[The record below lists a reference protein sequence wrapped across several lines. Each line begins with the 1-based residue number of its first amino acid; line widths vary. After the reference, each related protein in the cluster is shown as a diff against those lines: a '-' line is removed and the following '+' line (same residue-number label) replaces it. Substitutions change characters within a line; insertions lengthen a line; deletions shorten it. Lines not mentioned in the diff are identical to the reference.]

1 MALKGNLRDVGLNQL
16 LNLIHLARKTGAL
29 TVQSENGGG
38 NARLFFREGKL
49 IYAALENQDPRL
61 TDMMVKIG
69 KLSPEQANAIRQR
82 AQVDTDKAL
91 GLAMIQSGVLAQND
105 IVQGVK
111 NYLLES
117 VYQLLTWA
125 GGAFRFEPNQLPP
138 AERITVPLNL
148 DHIILEGG
156 RRALEIEKL
165 REELPDL
172 DVPLKFSE
180 RPDANLRN
188 INLSVDQWKIISFI
202 NARNTIRQIAS
213 YLKVDEFSIRRTVSG
228 LQQAGLVE
236 LGAAPRVATAA
247 ILTPTPLPAPD
258 APNVARGVL
267 LRVMDRLRGL

>member
-29 TVQSENGGG
+29 SVQNDNGGG
-38 NARLFFREGKL
+38 NARLYFREGKL
-49 IYAALENQDPRL
+49 IYAALDGQETRL

-69 KLSPEQANAIRQR
+69 KLNPDQVAAIRQR

-91 GLAMIQSGVLAQND
+91 GLAMIQTGILTQAD

-111 NYLLES
+111 NYLLET

-125 GGAFRFEPNQLPP
+125 GGVFIFEPNHAP
-138 AERITVPLNL
+138 AEERITVPINL
-148 DHIILEGG
+148 DHLIIEGG
-156 RRALEIEKL
+156 RRVREFEKL

-172 DVPLKFSE
+172 DVPLKFTE
-180 RPDANLRN
+180 RQDANLRN

-202 NARNTIRQIAS
+202 NSRNTIRQIAS
-213 YLKVDEFSIRRTVSG
+213 YLKVDEFQIRRIVNG

-236 LGAAPRVATAA
+236 LGTTPRVPVPVTVGTAY
-247 ILTPTPLPAPD
+247 PSPS
-258 APNVARGVL
+258 APNVGRGVL